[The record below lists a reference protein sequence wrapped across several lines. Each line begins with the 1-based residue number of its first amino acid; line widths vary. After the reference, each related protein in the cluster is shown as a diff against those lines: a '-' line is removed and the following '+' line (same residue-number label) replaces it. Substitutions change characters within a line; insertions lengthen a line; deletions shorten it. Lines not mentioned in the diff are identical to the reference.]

1 MVNNLVDGAIK
12 KILSLI
18 VGVENK
24 CKVMQGATSSAAGKA
39 GLVPAP
45 SAGDTERY
53 LRADG
58 TWVNLRAYQ
67 TVEVTLA
74 TDNWEMS
81 EGDGYTYTVSNNKV
95 TANNT
100 IVIAPKQP
108 VDAGALKGVEI
119 DSIVQQAGNL
129 IFVSKTKP
137 NENID
142 IILYIYKEG

>member
-1 MVNNLVDGAIK
+1 MNNLVNEAIK

-45 SAGDTERY
+45 SAGNAERY

-58 TWVNLRAYQ
+58 TWVNPRAHQ
-67 TVEVTLA
+67 TVEVTLM
-74 TDNWEMS
+74 TNNWEES
-81 EGDGYTYTVSNNKV
+81 EGDGYVYTISNDKV

-100 IVIAPKQP
+100 IVITPKQP
-108 VDAGALKGVEI
+108 VNATALKGVEI